1 MVLHEARIGDSVIGC
16 WGANAAAGF
25 LHYHGKDEAV
35 VDECGGSDELDG
47 FVHVYNFLVGVEI
60 NVELVARP
68 FHVPSAVV
76 EPGRSSVR
84 RDQ

>member
-16 WGANAAAGF
+16 RRADTAAGF
-25 LHYHGKDEAV
+25 LNYHSKDEAV
-35 VDECGGSDELDG
+35 VNESGGGDELDG
-47 FVHVYNFLVGVEI
+47 FVHIYDFLTGVEVD
-60 NVELVARP
+60 VELAARL

-84 RDQ
+84 RCH